1 MKKTMWEILY
11 REDDYYNLL
20 AMRYAFEKKLPHLKL
35 LESVTVEEGIEIARR
50 QRPCLVLTDLKFAGM
65 DGYQGLQELRRLPLT
80 RDIPV
85 WALSAYLPDK
95 SMWLR
100 ERAGFDECF
109 AKPIEMKVFL
119 KQLGSFIGGLSALRE
134 DARAPRQSEKW

>member
-1 MKKTMWEILY
+1 
-11 REDDYYNLL
+11 
-20 AMRYAFEKKLPHLKL
+20 
-35 LESVTVEEGIEIARR
+35 
-50 QRPCLVLTDLKFAGM
+50 M

-95 SMWLR
+95 PAQLR
-100 ERAGFDECF
+100 ERTGFDDFF
-109 AKPIEMKVFL
+109 AKPIEMKGFL
-119 KQLGSFIGGLSALRE
+119 ARMGDFIGGLSALRE